1 MILMNIPKIF
11 KKNKTM
17 NFLSIGDIVVDA
29 FIKLDIGEV
38 VETNTGKK
46 ICIPFGEKVPFESV
60 TELLG
65 VGNSANASVAVSRLH
80 INSGLLT
87 HTGNDYYGHRNIE
100 VLQKDNVMTDLVSTD
115 NRKKTNYHYVLWH
128 GDERTIL
135 INHEKY
141 DYRIPEQLTSG
152 KIKPKYIYLSSLGEN
167 TLEFHH
173 QLSRYLSQH
182 PDIKLVFQPGTFQI
196 KFGTEVLAELYN
208 QTEIFFCNKE
218 EAIKILNAG
227 EGHLDIE
234 YLLKGL
240 KDLGVTLPVI
250 TDGPNGSYTYDDSS
264 DTKIIHIDIY
274 PDIAPP
280 VDRTGAGDAFAS
292 TFSAAKYLGLD
303 NRTALMWGS
312 INSMSV
318 CQHVGAQEGL
328 LTREILQNYLET
340 KPATWEVETVN

>member
-1 MILMNIPKIF
+1 MIFMNIKNIF
-11 KKNKTM
+11 QKNK
-17 NFLSIGDIVVDA
+17 NIDFLSIGDIVVDA
-29 FIKLDIGEV
+29 FIRLDIGDI
-38 VETNTGKK
+38 VETETGKK
-46 ICIPFGEKVPFESV
+46 ICVPFGEKVPFESV

-65 VGNSANASVAVSRLH
+65 VGNSANAAVSISRLH

-87 HTGNDYYGHRNIE
+87 HTGNDYYGHKNKE
-100 VLQKDNVMTDLVSTD
+100 VLEKDNVITDLVYTD
-115 NRKKTNYHYVLWH
+115 DGKKTNYHYVLWH

-141 DYRIPEQLTSG
+141 DYVVPEKLIKS

-173 QLSRYLSQH
+173 QLTKYLNQN
-182 PDIKLVFQPGTFQI
+182 PDIKLIFQPGTFQI
-196 KFGTEVLAELYN
+196 KFGTMILSELYKN
-208 QTEIFFCNKE
+208 TEIFFCNKE
-218 EAIKILNAG
+218 EAVKILNAG
-227 EGHLDIE
+227 EGNLNIE

-240 KDLGVTLPVI
+240 KDLGVKLPVI
-250 TDGPNGSYTYDDSS
+250 TDGPHGSYTYDES
-264 DTKIIHIDIY
+264 DKVIHIDIY

-280 VDRTGAGDAFAS
+280 VDRTGAGDGFAS

-318 CQHVGAQEGL
+318 CQYVGAQEGL
-328 LTREILQNYLET
+328 LSREKLENYLMT
-340 KPATWEVETVN
+340 KPVGWDVEVIG

>member
-1 MILMNIPKIF
+1 MNIRDIFQKNNKID
-11 KKNKTM
+11 
-17 NFLSIGDIVVDA
+17 FLSIGDIVVDA
-29 FIKLDIGEV
+29 FIRLDVGEV
-38 VETNTGKK
+38 IETGNSKK
-46 ICIPFGEKVPFESV
+46 ICVPFGEKVPFESV

-87 HTGNDYYGHRNIE
+87 HTGDDYYGHKNKE
-100 VLQKDNVMTDLVSTD
+100 VLRVDDVNTSLVSTD
-115 NRKKTNYHYVLWH
+115 AGKKTNYHYVLWH

-141 DYRIPEQLTSG
+141 DYKIPEQLISG
-152 KIKPKYIYLSSLGEN
+152 KIKPAYIYLSSLGEN

-173 QLSRYLSQH
+173 QLSLYLKRN

-196 KFGTEVLAELYN
+196 KFGAIALADLYKR
-208 QTEIFFCNKE
+208 TEIFFCNKE

-227 EGHLDIE
+227 EGHMDIQ
-234 YLLKGL
+234 YLLDGL
-240 KDLGVTLPVI
+240 KKLGVRLPVI
-250 TDGPNGSYTYDDSS
+250 TDGPHGSYTYDEGDR
-264 DTKIIHIDIY
+264 IIHIDIY
-274 PDIAPP
+274 PDIATP

-318 CQHVGAQEGL
+318 CQYVGAQEGL
-328 LTREILQNYLET
+328 LSREKLENYLKT
-340 KPATWEVETVN
+340 KPVGWEVETIG